1 MIFWVLIFDLRIE
14 WNEVVFFLGGLI
26 FSGMFFD
33 FVFIFLLVIL
43 GGWLFDIFFNRFLTV
58 WSPKNKFFFFEDFCF
73 LGVDFC
79 GLNGFLLFFLVL
91 DFEVFFCLFLELFF
105 VLEFDFIMV
114 GFNVLI
120 FIKLIESKI
129 LIL

>member
-1 MIFWVLIFDLRIE
+1 
-14 WNEVVFFLGGLI
+14 
-26 FSGMFFD
+26 MFFD

-58 WSPKNKFFFFEDFCF
+58 WSSKNKFFFFEDFCF

-91 DFEVFFCLFLELFF
+91 DFEEVILRFSGYCY
-105 VLEFDFIMV
+105 V
-114 GFNVLI
+114 I
-120 FIKLIESKI
+120 FSYF
-129 LIL
+129 